1 MRKKTKRSYN
11 KKSSKVY
18 YPSEEENNINEDR
31 GEQIMEDENTL
42 QEETILLDEN
52 NEFVSHS
59 DIKNFEDFE
68 ADFQKGVSYFEIYQ
82 KDFYNSKLVFRE
94 KLYERPED
102 GWQAYIQKKFVD
114 TMERPQQTNWV
125 VHLKNAIS
133 RISGNKYPKKSSPI
147 FAVSPSPEVM
157 EQLKVLKALGG
168 GGVVYQN
175 NPPQQQAPAEK
186 DKLTMLAEAQ
196 VAKTMEK
203 MLNESDKPASKESL
217 IDQIKALKEAIDL
230 LTPQQVSKQVEEP
243 KPSFKETFNDNIAM
257 IKSLTEIIGGNKKD
271 NTETFYQTI
280 LEINKQINEERLRH
294 EKEIMDLKIEQ
305 LKSEN
310 SNDDI
315 FSKINKIEDIE
326 TFAEKLGYTR
336 GDNNPKESPWIPVV
350 KELASQAMPVLGSAI
365 TLLGTMLTK
374 PKQQAMQQPPYPM
387 VDPNMQIPQQKY
399 QVPQQNIETQAQAQ
413 VQPIQSVPNADNAK
427 VIELQKYAKQI
438 EEMGFDDLSIMGFL
452 NAVRI
457 SYFHKLDMLE
467 KKLDEAE
474 MDDLGIVY
482 DGIIDSLEIVPVI
495 NSKLNNMSS
504 QKEMEDYIHNIF
516 VSLAN
521 NPVAQ
526 RFLKIS
532 DTLASPQGQLWL
544 VKLEKYISYVYFSD
558 IADNSTATS

>member
-1 MRKKTKRSYN
+1 MRKKNKRSYN

-18 YPSEEENNINEDR
+18 YPGEEESNINEDG
-31 GEQIMEDENTL
+31 GEQIMEDESTL

-133 RISGNKYPKKSSPI
+133 RISGNKYPKKSSPV

-175 NPPQQQAPAEK
+175 NTPQQQAPAEK

-203 MLNESDKPASKESL
+203 MLNETDKPASKESL
-217 IDQIKALKEAIDL
+217 IDQIKALKEAIEL
-230 LTPQQVSKQVEEP
+230 LTPQQVSKPVEEP
-243 KPSFKETFNDNIAM
+243 KPSFKETFNDNISM
-257 IKSLTEIIGGNKKD
+257 IKSLIEIIGGNKKD

-280 LEINKQINEERLRH
+280 LEINKQSNDERLRH
-294 EKEIMDLKIEQ
+294 EREIMDLKIEQ

-365 TLLGTMLTK
+365 SLLGTILTK
-374 PKQQAMQQPPYPM
+374 PKQQAIQQPPYPM
-387 VDPNMQIPQQKY
+387 ANPNMQIPQQSY
-399 QVPQQNIETQAQAQ
+399 QMPQQNIEPQLQAQ